1 MEPVD
6 PHCHSLEPFFD
17 VVPFCIV
24 ELTGQFLPSKS
35 SQIAA
40 AIDEKLCLGDFVF
53 LGEAVQKR
61 RRGVSP
67 VAAVHVDFEQQ
78 LRVDVDC
85 RKQPFFLA
93 VNLDLLLVN
102 GGSS

>member
-1 MEPVD
+1 MEAVD

-17 VVPFCIV
+17 VVPFLVV
-24 ELTGQFLPSKS
+24 ELTVQFLPSKG

-40 AIDEKLCLGDFVF
+40 AIDEKLCFVDIVF

-67 VAAVHVDFEQQ
+67 AAAVHVDFEQQ
-78 LRVDVDC
+78 L
-85 RKQPFFLA
+85 
-93 VNLDLLLVN
+93 
-102 GGSS
+102 